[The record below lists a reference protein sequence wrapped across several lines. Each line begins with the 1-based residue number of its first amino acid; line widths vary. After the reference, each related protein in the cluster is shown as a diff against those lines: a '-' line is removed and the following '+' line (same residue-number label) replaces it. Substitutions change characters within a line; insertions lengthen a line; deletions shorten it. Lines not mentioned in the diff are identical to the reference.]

1 MMHPEAPQASG
12 APAAGAEGPQVGVEL
27 HSGQFKPGGEGPEG

>member
-1 MMHPEAPQASG
+1 MHPEAPQASG

-27 HSGQFKPGGEGPEG
+27 HSGQFEPGGESPEG